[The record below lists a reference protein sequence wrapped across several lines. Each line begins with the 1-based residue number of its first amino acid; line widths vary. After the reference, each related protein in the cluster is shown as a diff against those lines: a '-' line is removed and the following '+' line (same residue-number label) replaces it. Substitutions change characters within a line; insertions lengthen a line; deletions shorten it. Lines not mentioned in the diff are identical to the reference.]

1 MVCSSFSRKIKKTD
15 TSPHYELEIINK
27 KSIVDKYKHI
37 HMDSWICGTYV
48 QCTQKV
54 FKLPGI
60 LDNNNIIFFQNK
72 LFDTKVINFTHP

>member
-1 MVCSSFSRKIKKTD
+1 
-15 TSPHYELEIINK
+15 
-27 KSIVDKYKHI
+27 
-37 HMDSWICGTYV
+37 MDSWIRGIYV